1 MMEPHTP
8 FTRQDLQWRGLR
20 SAAPTPDTAAIG
32 RRFSFPWARDN
43 AEEDDDDDGAG
54 GAELK
59 VNTRANAALQAV
71 SEEEMDAD
79 VDANATPLG
88 HKVAK
93 EGEEEGQQG
102 EESEFSKWFW
112 EHRGENNRAWKK
124 RRREALKAERQREN
138 RRTGRKVV

>member
-1 MMEPHTP
+1 MKEPHTP

-32 RRFSFPWARDN
+32 RRFSFPWGRDD
-43 AEEDDDDDGAG
+43 AEDEEESDVGAG
-54 GAELK
+54 VELK
-59 VNTRANAALQAV
+59 DNTRANAVLHALKKD
-71 SEEEMDAD
+71 EMDAE

-88 HKVAK
+88 RK
-93 EGEEEGQQG
+93 EGEERQG
-102 EESEFSKWFW
+102 EDESEFSKWFW

-124 RRREALKAERQREN
+124 RRRDALKVERQREN